1 MFQQQL
7 ISVIVLMLCIA
18 FHPCKGEE
26 EKEKS
31 IYTFSS
37 YQLPIVKKNSTA
49 NLYLYFDQKLSSI
62 KTQKPTSNKAN
73 LPYLPEYNAPPIY
86 PCSQEQISLLSEQ
99 LKHPL
104 KKASTPRFYD
114 ASQLVAFIHS
124 IPSQLTAIYD
134 KQTARIYL
142 YCDPITKYIF
152 QNQPNLDN
160 SSTLLL
166 NKLTVFS
173 VANTPLNMEKEPE
186 LFKNSDKKIHLE
198 SFIHGAAAENTITNK
213 SLHSKTDLTSYYD
226 QSLLSAIAASDL
238 IFTYE
243 DKNINYTIT
252 HSFFSKS
259 GTTNHLSI
267 GLSYDKKRIYFL
279 ELYCMI
285 SNDPKMHLLG
295 ENLISHLP
303 ASKHSKL
310 KYANIYKS
318 IQSLHYSDK
327 DNTINIFADEAY
339 VELIKVRKSIQDSQ
353 KNDISYHVYKIA
365 NDRFNKPLKKSHLK
379 NIEPIY
385 SVTQKNLN
393 TSKAIELKDKKET
406 GKTSVSSSI
415 KISSTLQHFNANL
428 MANIT
433 LNIKKNEE
441 EVTFK
446 NFLFST
452 NINDHIQKLCEF
464 DDKTYAIL
472 VTRNHKF

>member
-1 MFQQQL
+1 
-7 ISVIVLMLCIA
+7 
-18 FHPCKGEE
+18 
-26 EKEKS
+26 
-31 IYTFSS
+31 
-37 YQLPIVKKNSTA
+37 
-49 NLYLYFDQKLSSI
+49 
-62 KTQKPTSNKAN
+62 
-73 LPYLPEYNAPPIY
+73 
-86 PCSQEQISLLSEQ
+86 
-99 LKHPL
+99 
-104 KKASTPRFYD
+104 
-114 ASQLVAFIHS
+114 
-124 IPSQLTAIYD
+124 
-134 KQTARIYL
+134 
-142 YCDPITKYIF
+142 
-152 QNQPNLDN
+152 
-160 SSTLLL
+160 
-166 NKLTVFS
+166 
-173 VANTPLNMEKEPE
+173 MEKEPE

-213 SLHSKTDLTSYYD
+213 SLHSKTDLTSSYD

-252 HSFFSKS
+252 HFFFSKS

-285 SNDPKMHLLG
+285 SNGPKMRLLG

-310 KYANIYKS
+310 NLIKTDIIVSPVEKIKKKYLFGSSFKNENGIYDFSNQYANIYKS

-406 GKTSVSSSI
+406 AKTSVSSSI

-433 LNIKKNEE
+433 LNIKENEE

-452 NINDHIQKLCEF
+452 NINDHIQKICEF

>member
-1 MFQQQL
+1 
-7 ISVIVLMLCIA
+7 
-18 FHPCKGEE
+18 
-26 EKEKS
+26 
-31 IYTFSS
+31 
-37 YQLPIVKKNSTA
+37 
-49 NLYLYFDQKLSSI
+49 
-62 KTQKPTSNKAN
+62 
-73 LPYLPEYNAPPIY
+73 
-86 PCSQEQISLLSEQ
+86 
-99 LKHPL
+99 
-104 KKASTPRFYD
+104 
-114 ASQLVAFIHS
+114 
-124 IPSQLTAIYD
+124 
-134 KQTARIYL
+134 
-142 YCDPITKYIF
+142 
-152 QNQPNLDN
+152 
-160 SSTLLL
+160 
-166 NKLTVFS
+166 
-173 VANTPLNMEKEPE
+173 
-186 LFKNSDKKIHLE
+186 
-198 SFIHGAAAENTITNK
+198 
-213 SLHSKTDLTSYYD
+213 
-226 QSLLSAIAASDL
+226 
-238 IFTYE
+238 
-243 DKNINYTIT
+243 
-252 HSFFSKS
+252 
-259 GTTNHLSI
+259 
-267 GLSYDKKRIYFL
+267 
-279 ELYCMI
+279 MI
-285 SNDPKMHLLG
+285 SNDPKMRLLG

-310 KYANIYKS
+310 NLIKTDIIVSPVEKIKKKYLFGSSFKNENGIYDFSNQYANIYKS